1 MFFSSNKAKETNNA
15 LSQEQT
21 QIAMECRNELN
32 AIKRHNAYISFTP
45 DGIILD
51 ANGLFLDTMG
61 YQLDQIVGKHHR
73 MFCEDRY
80 VSSPEYK
87 EFWNHLASG
96 KSSDGI
102 FSRFKNN
109 RQIIYLEAS
118 YFPVVDDSGK
128 VVKIVKIASDVTDT
142 QASLMNKE
150 AILTALD
157 LSLAVIEFDLKG
169 NILNA
174 NANFLNTM
182 GYSLAEINGKHHKIF
197 CDDKFYREN
206 PNFWAD
212 LAAGQHSSGR
222 YQRFSSDGNAVWLEA
237 TYNPIYDKDGKV
249 YKIVKFASDITDRV
263 NAAFHA
269 IDMAAATSEQ
279 TNQVSSNAV
288 EILKASVNTSQEIVE
303 NVEKAAETG
312 AQLKHQSK
320 SIADIVVTI
329 RSIAEQTNLLAL
341 NAAIEAARAGDA
353 GRGFSV
359 VADEVRK
366 LASNTATATAEI
378 SDVVEKNHKLIN
390 EIDEMLRG
398 VSGIA
403 LHGRESIVEVSNGL
417 DEITKGVARFLKMIE
432 TMKP

>member
-15 LSQEQT
+15 LTQEQT
-21 QIAMECRNELN
+21 QIAIECRNELN

-51 ANGLFLDTMG
+51 ANGIFLDTMG

-102 FSRFKNN
+102 FSRFKSN

-206 PNFWAD
+206 PNFWAA
-212 LAAGQHSSGR
+212 LADGKHTSGRFQRFDSSG
-222 YQRFSSDGNAVWLEA
+222 ATVWLEA

-390 EIDEMLRG
+390 DIDEMLRG

-417 DEITKGVARFLKMIE
+417 NEITKGVARFLEMVE